1 MNVIAAVDS
10 LKGSLTSLEA
20 GKEVKRGILSAIPGA
35 EVCVR
40 PVADGGEGTVD
51 ALVAGMG
58 GEIRKVSV
66 TGPLGEPVRAR
77 YGILTHTAEGQDGVR
92 TAVLEMAEA
101 AGLPLVPIGKRNPMK
116 TTTYGVGEMIIDALG
131 QGCRRFIIGIGGS
144 ATNDAGFG
152 MLRALGFEFYRETG
166 EQVLETSDIAEI
178 SRIETKNKNP
188 LLEECW
194 FQVICDVVNPLC
206 GKNGASHVFGPQKG
220 ANGRMAEA
228 LDQMLSHFSGVTE
241 EYLGEN
247 HAEKPGA
254 GAAGGMGFA
263 FLAYLHAELKSGVE
277 VILDTVISEEDLRW
291 ADVVVTGEG
300 RFDAQTSMGK
310 APAGIAKQAK
320 KYGCKVFVFAGSVAE
335 EAMEQMP
342 EYVDAAFSIQTA
354 PVELKEA
361 MRKDIAARNMRY
373 TAEQVFRLLG

>member
-1 MNVIAAVDS
+1 MNIIAAVDS

-20 GKEVKRGILSAIPGA
+20 GQAVKEGILSAIPEA
-35 EVCVR
+35 RVWVR

-51 ALVAGMG
+51 ALVSGMG
-58 GEIRKVSV
+58 GEIRNVSV
-66 TGPLGEPVRAR
+66 TGPLGEPVQAR
-77 YGILTHTAEGQDGVR
+77 YGILTDTAATQEGVR

-101 AGLPLVPIGKRNPMK
+101 AGLPLVPVEKRNPMK
-116 TTTYGVGEMIIDALG
+116 TTTYGVGEMIIDALE
-131 QGCRRFIIGIGGS
+131 QGCRSFIVGIGGS

-152 MLRALGFEFYRETG
+152 MLRALGFEFYKKNG
-166 EQVLETSDIAEI
+166 EPVLETSDLAEI
-178 SRIETKNKNP
+178 SRVEKKNINP
-188 LLEECW
+188 LLKECR
-194 FQVICDVVNPLC
+194 FQVICDVTNPLC
-206 GKNGASHVFGPQKG
+206 GKNGASYVFGPQKG
-220 ANGRMAEA
+220 ADSQMAEA
-228 LDQMLSHFSGVTE
+228 LEGMLLHFAEVTE

-263 FLAYLHAELKSGVE
+263 FLAYLYAELKSGVD
-277 VILDTVISEEDLRW
+277 VILDTVISEEDLRR

-300 RFDAQTSMGK
+300 RFDAQTAMGK
-310 APAGIAKQAK
+310 APAGIAKRAK
-320 KYGCKVFVFAGSVAE
+320 KYGCKVFVLAGSVAE
-335 EAMEQMP
+335 ETMKKLP

-361 MRKDIAARNMRY
+361 MRKEIAARNMSY